1 MRNMVAVSTCLI
13 LVFAVLFFI
22 DYGYAA
28 IDLST
33 AVGIW
38 LFDDGSG
45 TTAKDSSGSGND
57 GTLEG
62 GAAWT
67 ADGKSGGAIDFNG
80 TDACVQIGEKLL
92 DGLEEFT
99 IIAWINPNGLTG
111 GRIGLV
117 GQNDSPEFGINPA
130 GTIAL
135 WTPTGGT
142 VAHPYDHPDGEWHLV
157 AGVADENGKTTYVD
171 KDSTSGGDA
180 GNHGSSDFGV
190 NIGGCGIWDAEGN
203 WFTGGIDDVA
213 IFHSALTAD
222 DIAFLVDNGLRAVL
236 TAVEPAGK
244 LAVSWGA
251 IKNAK

>member
-1 MRNMVAVSTCLI
+1 MRNTVAVSTCLI
-13 LVFAVLFFI
+13 SVFAVLF
-22 DYGYAA
+22 YANYSYA
-28 IDLST
+28 EIDLGS

-38 LFDDGSG
+38 LFEEGSG
-45 TTAKDSSGSGND
+45 TTAIDSSGKGND
-57 GTLEG
+57 GTLQG
-62 GAAWT
+62 GAAWIDRG
-67 ADGKSGGAIDFNG
+67 AGKALDFNG
-80 TDACVQIGEKLL
+80 TDACVETGEKLL

-99 IIAWINPNGLTG
+99 IVAWINPNGLTG

-117 GQNDSPEFGINPA
+117 GQNDSPEFGINPT

-142 VAHPYDHPDGEWHLV
+142 VAHPYDYPDGEWHLV
-157 AGVADENGKTTYVD
+157 AGVADGTGKTTYVD
-171 KDSTSGGDA
+171 KDFTAGGDA
-180 GNHGSSDFGV
+180 GNHGTSDFGV
-190 NIGGCGIWDAEGN
+190 NIGGCGVWDGEGN

-222 DIAFLVDNGLRAVL
+222 DIAFLVDNGLGSL
-236 TAVEPAGK
+236 FTAVEPAGK